1 MPKIDKERQSRLVFV
16 VEKEIHQQFRACCAE
31 DGLSQAKFI
40 NGIVKAY
47 VEKNR
52 NIIKVVE
59 KMKGTS
65 KPDTKQRLKNLE
77 SETIKD
83 FYDFDEDEIENIF
96 DKIEE
101 ANPDL

>member
-1 MPKIDKERQSRLVFV
+1 MPKIDKEKQSRLVFV
-16 VEKEIHQQFRACCAE
+16 VEKELHQGFRACCAE
-31 DGLSQAKFI
+31 DGLSQSKFI

-47 VEKNR
+47 VEKNK

-59 KMKGTS
+59 KIKGTS
-65 KPDTKQRLKNLE
+65 KPDTKQRIKNLE
-77 SETIKD
+77 NETIKD

>member
-1 MPKIDKERQSRLVFV
+1 MP
-16 VEKEIHQQFRACCAE
+16 
-31 DGLSQAKFI
+31 KFI

>member
-1 MPKIDKERQSRLVFV
+1 MPSIDKEKESRLVFII
-16 VEKEIHQQFRACCAE
+16 EKELHEQFRASCAE
-31 DGLSQAKFI
+31 DGLSQAKI
-40 NGIVKAY
+40 VTGIVKAY

-59 KMKGTS
+59 ELRGSTKQDK
-65 KPDTKQRLKNLE
+65 KQRLKNLLDE
-77 SETIKD
+77 PHKD
-83 FYDFDEDEIENIF
+83 FYDFDDDEIENIF

>member
-1 MPKIDKERQSRLVFV
+1 
-16 VEKEIHQQFRACCAE
+16 
-31 DGLSQAKFI
+31 
-40 NGIVKAY
+40 
-47 VEKNR
+47 
-52 NIIKVVE
+52 
-59 KMKGTS
+59 MKGTS

-77 SETIKD
+77 NETIKD